1 MAVGAAA
8 LLATAGER
16 PGAAAGGTAVQ
27 AVQAAPQDARGWL
40 HLAVLRLAE
49 AGPDA
54 RADALILQSYRA
66 GPRDARAGFERL
78 ALVLRMWPAWGAE
91 VRAAALRELEAL
103 ARWPTARGVTRG
115 FLHDPAIWPYVCAL
129 AGAEGE
135 AVRAISRAL
144 SEGRAA
150 VPPCAPA

>member
-1 MAVGAAA
+1 MAERAFAALAGAMALGAAV

-16 PGAAAGGTAVQ
+16 PGAAAVR

-54 RADALILQSYRA
+54 RADALILQSYRV

-78 ALVLRMWPAWGAE
+78 ALVLRMWPAWGA
-91 VRAAALRELEAL
+91 
-103 ARWPTARGVTRG
+103 
-115 FLHDPAIWPYVCAL
+115 
-129 AGAEGE
+129 
-135 AVRAISRAL
+135 
-144 SEGRAA
+144 
-150 VPPCAPA
+150 